1 MKKKPVDKIV
11 FDSSS
16 LCNSHK
22 DAVSRNFEVMEKKNL
37 EKIEKKNFFSRFL
50 LLFVKFSK
58 KIKSNKI

>member
-11 FDSSS
+11 FDGSS

-37 EKIEKKNFFSRFL
+37 EKIEKKKFQDFCCLLNFLR
-50 LLFVKFSK
+50 K
-58 KIKSNKI
+58 